1 MHIAIRTS
9 EIEGERP
16 NVGSVRSSFAR

>member
-1 MHIAIRTS
+1 M
-9 EIEGERP
+9 EGERP